1 MAQRKQP
8 PPATAAE
15 AEAFTTVYA
24 RLTDLITALRQAR
37 GRLRHPQLLALVDAE
52 IDRQLEADGALRQ
65 ALLDATGKPL
75 VDPY

>member
-1 MAQRKQP
+1 MAERKES

-15 AEAFTTVYA
+15 AEALTTVYA

-37 GRLRHPQLLALVDAE
+37 GRIRHPQLQALVDAE

-65 ALLDATGKPL
+65 ALLDATGKPP